1 MLDSGLVAGG
11 VACALLLGFCASV
24 LAAGLVL
31 LCGSAAGGVD
41 SAGAVV
47 VVVLVVVV
55 VEGAVALCVAGVV
68 SVGFGF
74 CSAGVRL
81 DGCAASVEAG
91 LFGF

>member
-31 LCGSAAGGVD
+31 LCGSAAG
-41 SAGAVV
+41 AVV

-55 VEGAVALCVAGVV
+55 VEGAVALCVEGVV

-74 CSAGVRL
+74 CSAGVML
-81 DGCAASVEAG
+81 DG
-91 LFGF
+91 